1 MKTLEKA
8 LLLALFCL
16 ELLFPLEGW
25 AQSVQMVDDSTPVRW
40 HRSEID
46 FVVDP
51 SLAVGETSIKD
62 PVTLIQ
68 QIAATWE
75 AVDSHVPHFRVRAG
89 SLGEPGYD
97 EHLPDSENRSGVR
110 LYRHDF
116 PRERNMA
123 VLALTLLTRNSV
135 TGEVVDAD
143 IIIDAE
149 RNRFTELGGAE
160 MFGVSGAPNDFRN
173 VLTHE
178 FGHALGLVEDAE
190 HPDATMFPS
199 SQPGEIHKRDVADSD
214 RASIT
219 FVYGW
224 TRWDTFKRSLPH
236 VATILWCLLIVLI
249 VARSL
254 RERRRARHS
263 FLYVAVALLILT
275 GGYPSVRPQ
284 TTEHG
289 LVVATRSFW
298 SGGLMRTVA
307 TVQTAHGLT
316 RVERLGGRIGT
327 LEQRVLDAPSGH
339 ELQTGTHVPVEN

>member
-1 MKTLEKA
+1 
-8 LLLALFCL
+8 
-16 ELLFPLEGW
+16 
-25 AQSVQMVDDSTPVRW
+25 VQMVDDSTPVRW

-46 FVVDP
+46 FFVDP

-97 EHLPDSENRSGVR
+97 EQLPDSENRSGVR

-116 PRERNMA
+116 PRERNRA

-149 RNRFTELGGAE
+149 RTASLSLKARCPRIG
-160 MFGVSGAPNDFRN
+160 RN
-173 VLTHE
+173 VSKRA
-178 FGHALGLVEDAE
+178 HARVRPCLARRGCRASGRDNVPVVAAGRD
-190 HPDATMFPS
+190 
-199 SQPGEIHKRDVADSD
+199 HKRDVADSD
-214 RASIT
+214 RTSTCSCMAGPDGIPSE
-219 FVYGW
+219 VP
-224 TRWDTFKRSLPH
+224 PH

-249 VARSL
+249 VAKPGG
-254 RERRRARHS
+254 REGGLGTAFTRRRRPAHSHRRLPVGRHNDRARS
-263 FLYVAVALLILT
+263 WLL
-275 GGYPSVRPQ
+275 
-284 TTEHG
+284 
-289 LVVATRSFW
+289 RSFW
-298 SGGLMRTVA
+298 A
-307 TVQTAHGLT
+307 AAHAPSPRCRRPGLT
-316 RVERLGGRIGT
+316 RVERLGRIGT

-339 ELQTGTHVPVEN
+339 DFKGLVPSTLRPSSHLARGLFL